1 MSQNRVFR
9 IVSGERYLAMEI
21 IREPYHP
28 WELWIHVDVQNV
40 CIVGHASLECII
52 GRKEIE
58 NLFITSCIFFFLLFC
73 NIIAVHLVH
82 LNPDFYIIRRSSL
95 LFFLSH
101 TVAFWFCFACTP
113 SMTNLFIFKHTS
125 LRNYRVKPNL
135 NHEKPAMEKRGRISK
150 QLKVRLIIHR
160 AGISSHNRLWGQ
172 GEANHS
178 IRTSF

>member
-58 NLFITSCIFFFLLFC
+58 NLFITSSIFFFFFC
-73 NIIAVHLVH
+73 CFVTSYQV
-82 LNPDFYIIRRSSL
+82 FIRISAFSTLKPRFLYHMKVFAS
-95 LFFLSH
+95 FFLISY
-101 TVAFWFCFACTP
+101 
-113 SMTNLFIFKHTS
+113 SRILILFRLHAINDQS
-125 LRNYRVKPNL
+125 LHIQTYVL
-135 NHEKPAMEKRGRISK
+135 EKLPC
-150 QLKVRLIIHR
+150 Q
-160 AGISSHNRLWGQ
+160 
-172 GEANHS
+172 
-178 IRTSF
+178 T